1 MLPVPGSKVRHFREK
16 IIQVLCVLGVF
27 RAYVLKIQVL
37 RVLGLLRAC
46 VLPNTASTHSISRF
60 STADT
65 SGHAVFRGSIL
76 AVHTP
81 CTSKH
86 FRVSVLRVLHVLAA
100 FRQLVLR
107 ALGILYMRSMY
118 TRSKKYNSTICA
130 PTR

>member
-65 SGHAVFRGSIL
+65 SGRAVFGGSICAYSL
-76 AVHTP
+76 YFQAIQG
-81 CTSKH
+81 
-86 FRVSVLRVLHVLAA
+86 SVCIAGTARTGRISSVGTAST
-100 FRQLVLR
+100 RNT
-107 ALGILYMRSMY
+107 LYAQYVYSE
-118 TRSKKYNSTICA
+118 
-130 PTR
+130 